1 MEQSI
6 PAGYCRRADGS
17 LIPETMVKPIDQL
30 RDQTIARIV
39 EGAKKLNAEI
49 GAFKGQV
56 FSDIEAFIA
65 TSLEQYGVRHG
76 GKKGNVTLMSFDG
89 RFKIVRQ
96 VQDRLVFDERL
107 QAAQALIEGCLSQW
121 TKESRDEIKV
131 IIKDAFQ
138 VDKEGKINT
147 GRVLGLRR
155 LPIKDPTWE
164 RAMQAISD
172 SVQVLGSKPYVR
184 VYERVADSDEYRN
197 IALDLASV

>member
-1 MEQSI
+1 MNEAI

-17 LIPETMVKPIDQL
+17 LVPQTMVKPIDQL

-49 GAFKGQV
+49 AAFKGQM
-56 FSDIEAFIA
+56 FSDIEEFIA
-65 TSLEQYGVRHG
+65 TSFDQYQVRVG
-76 GKKGNVTLMSFDG
+76 GAKGNVTLMSFDG
-89 RFKIVRQ
+89 RFKVIRH

-107 QAAQALIEGCLSQW
+107 QAAQSLIEECLGQW

-138 VDKEGKINT
+138 VDKEGKIST

-172 SVQVLGSKPYVR
+172 SVQVMGSKPYVR
-184 VYERVADSDEYRN
+184 VYERVADSDEYRH
-197 IALDLASV
+197 ISLDLASV